1 MGANLSST
9 VEQNTNVVY
18 GVCGVACLAL
28 VGLLIFIIVRRNKG
42 YGVPG
47 TRIVTVSGVELP
59 ADITTGDHHTAAAQD
74 PRTIVV
80 HHSKNCGF
88 CAKFRPVAEEA
99 AKATGV
105 RVVFSEVDSSP
116 ENRSAFQSLDGVN
129 GVPAY
134 TIRGDKVVGIGYQDL
149 ESCKKLFKSL
159 A

>member
-28 VGLLIFIIVRRNKG
+28 VGLLIFIIVRRNKKYEFG
-42 YGVPG
+42 EHVLSRCLVLNSQQTSRPM
-47 TRIVTVSGVELP
+47 T
-59 ADITTGDHHTAAAQD
+59 HTAAAEILGPSSCTT
-74 PRTIVV
+74 PRT
-80 HHSKNCGF
+80 GF

-149 ESCKKLFKSL
+149 GCKKLFKSL

>member
-1 MGANLSST
+1 M
-9 VEQNTNVVY
+9 
-18 GVCGVACLAL
+18 
-28 VGLLIFIIVRRNKG
+28 
-42 YGVPG
+42 
-47 TRIVTVSGVELP
+47 SGVELP
-59 ADITTGDHHTAAAQD
+59 TDITTGDQHKAAADD
-74 PRTIVV
+74 PRTVVV

-134 TIRGDKVVGIGYQDL
+134 TVRGNKVIGIGYQDL
-149 ESCKKLFKSL
+149 DSCTKLFRAKVAS
-159 A
+159 